1 MHTAPGPTRSLTP
14 PRADVPPSLSSTTA
28 PPLESPSLTSPPSSS
43 NRSTCGA
50 AVTTPR
56 VVGLASD
63 GSSPARQKQPLQ
75 IGDDTSPPSHS
86 IQTAAPT
93 SGPKKKPPVGPAYR
107 AHTAHQ
113 P

>member
-1 MHTAPGPTRSLTP
+1 MP
-14 PRADVPPSLSSTTA
+14 PVADVPPALGKTRG

-75 IGDDTSPPSHS
+75 IGDDTSPPSNS
-86 IQTAAPT
+86 IQTAAPPAGTEKKPTLGPANRTHRRHQT
-93 SGPKKKPPVGPAYR
+93 SGVPPS
-107 AHTAHQ
+107 T
-113 P
+113 